1 MLIRGKERPVV
12 ILIGSYPPP
21 YGGVSIHIQRLKDE
35 LERKDLEC
43 IVYTISKENKGNVK
57 NVILFNN
64 WLSLFWKLL
73 LTKKKTII
81 HLHGGTSR
89 TQILVSLLS
98 LFGKKTILTFHNI
111 RFEDTYMKSKKLT
124 RFVLKKSLKS
134 YSNIIVVSQRTKDF
148 LESIKFDHDF
158 IKVISTYLPP
168 IIKEDEIREIPREVW
183 EFIDCHNPIVSAN
196 ASNLNFYD
204 GQDLYGLD
212 MCIDLTAN
220 LKNSYPKV
228 GLVFALPQFRNREYF
243 EKMENRIIN
252 KGIENNFIFQLN
264 PCQFYP
270 ILMKSDVFVRP
281 TNTDGDA
288 ISIREAL
295 HFNIPTVASN
305 VVSRPSSVIVF
316 NNRSIE
322 DFTSKVLSAIKNPT
336 RYKNNQTYNLES
348 NANRIIDIYGL
359 GEGY

>member
-1 MLIRGKERPVV
+1 MYRRGKEKPVV

-21 YGGVSIHIQRLKDE
+21 YGGVSVHIQRLKDE
-35 LERKDLEC
+35 LERRDLEC
-43 IVYTISKENKGNVK
+43 IVYEVSKGNRENDE
-57 NVILFNN
+57 NVVFFKS
-64 WLSLFWKLL
+64 WFSLFWKLL
-73 LTKKKTII
+73 LTKKKTIV
-81 HLHGGTSR
+81 HLHGNTSKV
-89 TQILVSLLS
+89 QILISLLS
-98 LFGKKTILTFHNI
+98 LFGKKTILTIHNI
-111 RFEDTYMKSKKLT
+111 RFKDTFEKSKKHT
-124 RFVLKKSLKS
+124 KFMLKKSLKI
-134 YSNIIVVSQRTKDF
+134 YSNIIVVNPMTKEY
-148 LESIKFDHDF
+148 LVSMKFDHDF
-158 IKVISTYLPP
+158 IKVIPAYLPP

-196 ASNLNFYD
+196 ASNLNFYN

-220 LKNSYPKV
+220 LKNYYPKI

-243 EKMENRIIN
+243 EKMKYRIIN
-252 KGIENNFIFQLN
+252 KGIENNFLFQLK

-270 ILMKSDVFVRP
+270 ILMKSEVFVRP

-295 HFNIPTVASN
+295 HFSIPTVASD
-305 VVSRPSSVIVF
+305 VVSRPPGVIVF

-336 RYKNNQTYNLES
+336 RYKNNQAYNLES
-348 NANRIIDIYGL
+348 NANKIIDIYGL
-359 GEGY
+359 SGS